1 MKEDKII
8 LLRDFVFKSMF
19 KDSKNF
25 REMLNRIFKYYFEF
39 DFEDY
44 NLTSEELEIF
54 NKEDIRNRVDI
65 LMSNE
70 NINYYLNI
78 EANIGH
84 RNYYNNR
91 NLLYEAKLVL
101 HIFRQ
106 TEDYKKNFKII
117 QININD
123 IKCLVDEEIIDSTMI
138 MYDRKNEIKDERIVT
153 HNLYLGKYKNIDY
166 NNLKENE
173 KDLAMLVCHNLDKM
187 EILAKNDEVRQK
199 VMSEYKKKISNEEF
213 LEALWDPEWDKQMII
228 NTERKIGREEGRKK
242 GRKEGQ
248 KEGREEGIKKGK
260 REGIKESKIATA
272 KEMLADD
279 VPIEKIAKYT
289 TLTLEEIQNLK

>member
-173 KDLAMLVCHNLDKM
+173 KDLAMLVCYC
-187 EILAKNDEVRQK
+187 ILNK
-199 VMSEYKKKISNEEF
+199 
-213 LEALWDPEWDKQMII
+213 
-228 NTERKIGREEGRKK
+228 
-242 GRKEGQ
+242 
-248 KEGREEGIKKGK
+248 
-260 REGIKESKIATA
+260 
-272 KEMLADD
+272 
-279 VPIEKIAKYT
+279 
-289 TLTLEEIQNLK
+289 